1 MRSLRWVAALTLLVG
16 PACASLPVKPAAIVE
31 VSGTVTDS
39 SGRPLADTYVIFY
52 PTRYTLSEFY
62 GSGFAITDTT
72 GAYSLQLIAAT
83 WDVYYSLPTDVVFSG
98 GQRLS
103 RVAISPEHPR
113 VDLTIG
119 GFRVEGRVMDPA
131 GSGLDSGYVTANDH
145 LRTHTRT
152 RFRNGRFVLMLP
164 GSVYDLVASSAAAE
178 DGYPSRTVTGVPV
191 HADTSFDIK
200 LVGDPVTGF
209 ISGPG
214 GAPLQGL
221 LVTAD
226 GGDVIARARTGTDGR
241 YTVYLPPGN
250 YRFTCTPGPS
260 DRYIMERIFPPR
272 NVAGPAT
279 IDFDLSGV
287 EWSGT
292 VRSSATLL
300 PLEGVWVRASL
311 FADLFER
318 SAFIKTNAAGEF
330 GLVLEPQREYRLEF
344 FGLDVTD
351 LTYPGILA
359 TADSTFDVLLDP
371 APIP

>member
-1 MRSLRWVAALTLLVG
+1 
-16 PACASLPVKPAAIVE
+16 
-31 VSGTVTDS
+31 
-39 SGRPLADTYVIFY
+39 
-52 PTRYTLSEFY
+52 
-62 GSGFAITDTT
+62 
-72 GAYSLQLIAAT
+72 
-83 WDVYYSLPTDVVFSG
+83 
-98 GQRLS
+98 
-103 RVAISPEHPR
+103 
-113 VDLTIG
+113 
-119 GFRVEGRVMDPA
+119 
-131 GSGLDSGYVTANDH
+131 
-145 LRTHTRT
+145 
-152 RFRNGRFVLMLP
+152 
-164 GSVYDLVASSAAAE
+164 
-178 DGYPSRTVTGVPV
+178 
-191 HADTSFDIK
+191 
-200 LVGDPVTGF
+200 
-209 ISGPG
+209 
-214 GAPLQGL
+214 
-221 LVTAD
+221 
-226 GGDVIARARTGTDGR
+226 
-241 YTVYLPPGN
+241 
-250 YRFTCTPGPS
+250 
-260 DRYIMERIFPPR
+260 MERIFPPR